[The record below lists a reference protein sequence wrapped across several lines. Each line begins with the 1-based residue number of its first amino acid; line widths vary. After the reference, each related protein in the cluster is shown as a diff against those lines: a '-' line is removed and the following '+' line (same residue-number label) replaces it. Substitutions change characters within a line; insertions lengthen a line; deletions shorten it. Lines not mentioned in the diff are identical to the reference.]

1 MNDEKFIEHNDI
13 QNYLGLSQDAFVFIR
28 QLARQPVEDLPT
40 AQERLNVIGELAHA
54 LHNMPHNLTD
64 ETRFQRHA
72 MLDAFCDFLLKYPQ
86 YFSYLGRCFGLP
98 ENIRQEIK
106 SKMELFALCSI

>member
-1 MNDEKFIEHNDI
+1 MNDEKFIERNDI

-54 LHNMPHNLTD
+54 LHNMPQNLTD

-72 MLDAFCDFLLKYPQ
+72 MRDDLHRFLLKYPQ
-86 YFSYLGRCFGLP
+86 YRNHLGRCFCLP
-98 ENIRQEIK
+98 E
-106 SKMELFALCSI
+106 

>member
-1 MNDEKFIEHNDI
+1 MDKFIERNDI

-28 QLARQPVEDLPT
+28 SLTNKPVEDLPT

-54 LHNMPHNLTD
+54 LHNMPQNLTD
-64 ETRFQRHA
+64 ETRYQRHA
-72 MLDAFCDFLLKYPQ
+72 MRDAFCDFLLKYPQ

-106 SKMELFALCSI
+106 SKMELSALQ

>member
-54 LHNMPHNLTD
+54 LHNMPQNLTD
-64 ETRFQRHA
+64 ETRYQRHA

-106 SKMELFALCSI
+106 SKMELFALQ

>member
-1 MNDEKFIEHNDI
+1 MNDEKFIERNDI

-28 QLARQPVEDLPT
+28 SLTNKPITDLAT
-40 AQERLNVIGELAHA
+40 ALERLNVISELAQA

-64 ETRFQRHA
+64 ETRYQRHA

-86 YFSYLGRCFGLP
+86 YRNHLGRCFCLP
-98 ENIRQEIK
+98 EQVV
-106 SKMELFALCSI
+106 